1 MSPPRRIKVMVVDD
15 HALFRAGLRDLL
27 EEDHEVEVVTE
38 AAGGEEAV
46 EKARTFV
53 PDVVI
58 MDVRLPGMGGIE
70 ATRLIK
76 KEHPP
81 TEVVIISAIDDE
93 EQIVE
98 AIEAGATGYLIK
110 DDEPESVVSAIHQ
123 ASQGKAYLTPD
134 VARRVLDRFATALAG
149 KHHRRGS
156 SELTPRETTILQ
168 LMATGKRNREIAQ
181 RLGISERTVGN
192 HIANIYSKLQIQ
204 DRAQAILY
212 AIQKGLVRI

>member
-27 EEDHEVEVVTE
+27 QEDREVEVVTE

-81 TEVVIISAIDDE
+81 TEVVVISAIDDE

-110 DDEPESVVSAIHQ
+110 DDEPESVVSAIH
-123 ASQGKAYLTPD
+123 
-134 VARRVLDRFATALAG
+134 
-149 KHHRRGS
+149 
-156 SELTPRETTILQ
+156 
-168 LMATGKRNREIAQ
+168 
-181 RLGISERTVGN
+181 
-192 HIANIYSKLQIQ
+192 
-204 DRAQAILY
+204 
-212 AIQKGLVRI
+212 